1 MDMAHTVKTP
11 LRRSFSEHVKDST
24 NKAWD
29 VFWKSAREKR
39 LSEIEAKEA
48 CDWLHAAG
56 FPQYAQ
62 LFTDC
67 RFPIDIDCVKSDHE
81 FLDKDALD
89 SLCRR
94 LSTLNKCVEMKLEL
108 SRSKRR
114 RDEEEEEG
122 LYAISPKWS
131 FDRKSRRWI
140 RVDDGELLHSL
151 NSPISSL
158 RRSGSCEASLSD
170 SGECHELCSTHSSS
184 NADSDGGSAPNK
196 TAEEPETSRSS
207 SRCSSNYKPQS
218 PDTSSSRPP
227 SPNEHH
233 TLSSEECLAEKPPVK
248 KGKSLLRKMEKLR
261 LRGSPLQPHT
271 QSGKARLVISGP
283 IIQEGFG
290 EERLKHLQCLDL
302 ARLQDKTGSPA
313 SCSPPSGSSSSPS
326 ESSSAVSTPSPVTKV
341 RSNCK
346 RPGLPKQD
354 DSQKQINEQHLNNQR
369 NLDTNPVFEIP
380 HGHKPGTFPTV
391 LSHNSAFLPIDN
403 TSVNWRTGSFH
414 GYRGRRCKSSSSKDQ
429 EQACSPLATC
439 DHRVSIYDNVPDHVQ
454 ILDDDVFS
462 ALDSVM
468 ERICGLQ
475 QLVTS
480 WTDKLSEDGD
490 SDFSHSGSPSPS
502 SLTDIHL
509 EIKEP
514 EETDEA
520 ALEETYNKNP
530 AAFAHT
536 ARPTEHTDRIQRP
549 HWSSAQMLSLSNPS
563 TGIQAKSAP
572 HVSMLQRLSLLRL
585 TALMDKHSPF
595 SKQGWNW
602 TVPKV
607 YRKVKPSEHKSRKV
621 FEVPLIQSV
630 QQSGKPLPPSIL
642 RAMEFLRTECL
653 DQVGLFRKSGVKSRI
668 QNLRD
673 MVEADPD
680 GVSFENQSA
689 FDVADMVK
697 QYFRDLPEPI
707 FSSKLCESF
716 LHIYQYFPKDQQFA
730 GVQAAIYLLPD
741 ENREAL
747 QSLLLFLQEVVACVE
762 ENQMTPTNIAVC
774 LAPSLF
780 HLNSFKRDRTSM
792 RSRQRKYSLGRP
804 DQRDL
809 SENLA
814 ATQGL
819 SHMVTECSRLFQIP
833 KYWED
838 QGAGSFT
845 KDSNDA
851 SSVSHCGENEL
862 PDRARLFLLTQK
874 LLREVRDKSKGWIS
888 CLSCDH
894 VDVAVKK
901 VEDGYP
907 LRLWRGTTEVD
918 APQQEVFHHVLREQS
933 QWQRDLLHS
942 EVVETLDK
950 DADVYHYILQA
961 AGARPPLQH
970 VLLRTWQTD
979 HSTGSMFVSST
990 SVEHAAVTV
999 RGVRAQ
1005 VFCSFFLIEPL
1016 GSKKSRVTHLCRTD
1030 TRGRSPEWHH
1040 KVGGHLVSS
1049 VLMAMRD
1056 TFRHKTKDS
1065 KHCKDSKE

>member
-1 MDMAHTVKTP
+1 MLITK
-11 LRRSFSEHVKDST
+11 
-24 NKAWD
+24 
-29 VFWKSAREKR
+29 
-39 LSEIEAKEA
+39 IEAKEA

-62 LFTDC
+62 LFTGKYLFLTFLIAVYEKTISTLIVDPNKLQILLCRNSIYFVCFPDC
-67 RFPIDIDCVKSDHE
+67 CFPIDIDWVKSDHE
-81 FLDKDALD
+81 FLDKDAIE

-94 LSTLNKCVEMKLEL
+94 LNTLNKCVEMKLEL

-114 RDEEEEEG
+114 GDDEEEEDP
-122 LYAISPKWS
+122 YAISPKWS

-140 RVDDGELLHSL
+140 RADDGGLS
-151 NSPISSL
+151 SPIPCL
-158 RRSGSCEASLSD
+158 RRTESCEASLSD
-170 SGECHELCSTHSSS
+170 SGGDCHELCSSHSSS
-184 NADSDGGSAPNK
+184 NGDSDEGCTPNK
-196 TAEEPETSRSS
+196 TAEDREMSRSS
-207 SRCSSNYKPQS
+207 SRCSSNYKSQS
-218 PDTSSSRPP
+218 LNTSFSRPP
-227 SPNEHH
+227 SPGEHN
-233 TLSSEECLAEKPPVK
+233 TLSGEEFFPEKPPSK

-261 LRGSPLQPHT
+261 LRGNNQQLPA

-283 IIQEGFG
+283 ILQEGLG
-290 EERLKHLQCLDL
+290 DHLQERLKNLQCIDI
-302 ARLQDKTGSPA
+302 ARSPA

-326 ESSSAVSTPSPVTKV
+326 ESSSAVSTPSPVARV

-346 RPGLPKQD
+346 RPGLPTQEVG
-354 DSQKQINEQHLNNQR
+354 QEQINV
-369 NLDTNPVFEIP
+369 NPVFKIP

-391 LSHNSAFLPIDN
+391 LTHNSAFSPLDD

-414 GYRGRRCKSSSSKDQ
+414 GYRGRLCKSSSSKDQ
-429 EQACSPLATC
+429 EQACSPLATY
-439 DHRVSIYDNVPDHVQ
+439 DHRASIYDNVPDDMQ
-454 ILDDDVFS
+454 ITDDDVFS

-509 EIKEP
+509 EIKDP
-514 EETDEA
+514 EETDEV
-520 ALEETYNKNP
+520 ALEKTYNKSP
-530 AAFAHT
+530 EAFAHT
-536 ARPTEHTDRIQRP
+536 SEPTEHTDRVQRP
-549 HWSSAQMLSLSNPS
+549 HWSSAQMLSLNNSG
-563 TGIQAKSAP
+563 TGIEAKLAP

-607 YRKVKPSEHKSRKV
+607 YRKVKPLEHKSRKV
-621 FEVPLIQSV
+621 FGVPLLQSV
-630 QQSGKPLPPSIL
+630 QQSGNPLPPSIL
-642 RAMEFLRTECL
+642 RAMEFLKTECL

-668 QNLRD
+668 QNLRE

-730 GVQAAIYLLPD
+730 GVQAAIFLLPD

-819 SHMVTECSRLFQIP
+819 SHMLTECSRLFQIP
-833 KYWED
+833 KYWES
-838 QGAGSFT
+838 QRAGSFT
-845 KDSNDA
+845 EDSLQSDA
-851 SSVSHCGENEL
+851 SISRFSHCGEDEITE
-862 PDRARLFLLTQK
+862 RARLSLLTQK
-874 LLREVRDKSKGWIS
+874 LLREAREKSKGWVS
-888 CLSCDH
+888 CLSSDH
-894 VDVAVKK
+894 VDVAAKK
-901 VEDGYP
+901 LDDGYP
-907 LRLWRGTTEVD
+907 LRLWRATTEVD
-918 APQQEVFHHVLREQS
+918 APQQDVFHRVLREHS
-933 QWQRDLLHS
+933 QWQKDLLHS
-942 EVVETLDK
+942 EVVENLDE
-950 DADVYHYILQA
+950 DAEVYHYILNA
-961 AGARPPLQH
+961 AGSRPPLQH
-970 VLLRTWQTD
+970 VVLRTWQSD
-979 HSTGSMFVSST
+979 SSAGSLFVSSA
-990 SVEHAAVTV
+990 SVEHTAVAT
-999 RGVRAQ
+999 RGAQ
-1005 VFCSFFLIEPL
+1005 AKVLCCCFLIEAL
-1016 GSKKSRVTHLCRTD
+1016 GSKKSRITHLCRTD
-1030 TRGRSPEWHH
+1030 TRGRSPEWDH

-1049 VLMAMRD
+1049 ALMAIRD
-1056 TFRHKTKDS
+1056 SFRSKTKDS
-1065 KHCKDSKE
+1065 KAQ